1 MTRSPKAFKNVFGIL
16 FLILRAEYLNFI
28 NCTCDSSVRFERDA
42 FFDGIV
48 PAAPTYYLSSY
59 ESVPFVSCVLKCHQS
74 AVLCTGFLYNSI
86 TLSCKLLKLYLTE
99 NDKNTSSV
107 GNGWEYRYSAGEPNS
122 EFL

>member
-1 MTRSPKAFKNVFGIL
+1 MKRCPKAFKNAFGIS
-16 FLILRAEYLNFI
+16 FLILQAEYIKFI

-42 FFDGIV
+42 SFDGIV

-59 ESVPFVSCVLKCHQS
+59 EDVPFVSCVLKCHQS

-107 GNGWEYRYSAGEPNS
+107 GNGWEYRYSAGKPNN
-122 EFL
+122 